1 MRSVLVIIALAC
13 SPLAQATDAR
23 FFGLSIPDSPQPFS
37 PTLLADLAPLVA
49 TNPAFSPDFRTFAF
63 TAASFEKPKQVAL
76 SIHVSRFDGQRWSA
90 PRRATELGGEGFNNA
105 EPAFSADGKW
115 LYFDSNRPPGSPPW
129 NVKIFRA
136 RVTEKGFEA
145 VEPIRLEVPAK
156 AGTFY
161 PQPQADQSLWFT
173 SDGLGG
179 KGGGDLYQT
188 HAKPDGSFDAP
199 VGLGGDFNSERND
212 WDLVESP
219 DGRFRLW
226 ASAREGGAG
235 EVDIWFSVRAGKD
248 EWSAAR
254 NLTAVNTPG
263 FETAPR
269 FSPDGSVVFFH
280 RAANGVER
288 LFWVRAARVLPE

>member
-1 MRSVLVIIALAC
+1 MRSIAACLLVVLSA
-13 SPLAQATDAR
+13 DAR
-23 FFGLSIPDSPQPFS
+23 FFGLGIPDSPQPFS
-37 PTLLADLAPLVA
+37 PAMLAELSPLVA

-63 TAASFEKPKQVAL
+63 TTARFGKPGEVAL
-76 SIHVSRFDGQRWSA
+76 SIHVSRFDGERWSA
-90 PRRATELGGEGFNNA
+90 PRLATELGGEGFNNA

-145 VEPIRLEVPAK
+145 VELVRLEVPAK

-179 KGGGDLYQT
+179 KGGGDLYL
-188 HAKPDGSFDAP
+188 ARSRPDGSFDPP
-199 VGLGGDFNSERND
+199 VGFGGDFNSARND
-212 WDLVESP
+212 WDLAESP
-219 DGRFRLW
+219 DGRFRVW

-235 EVDIWFSVRAGKD
+235 QVDIWFSERAGKD

-269 FSPDGSVVFFH
+269 FSPDGSVLFFH
-280 RAANGVER
+280 RAEKGVER
-288 LFWVRAARVLPE
+288 MFWVGAANVLPK